1 MKKPT
6 ISFFCPAYYDEKNLP
21 ILIPKVIKVLK
32 KNASNFEVVIVEDGS
47 PDKTGA
53 VADQLAIKF
62 KPYIRVIHHAKNMG
76 YGTAL
81 RTGFNNANL
90 YEYTFYTDGDNQF
103 DVNELEKM
111 ISHLKNYDAVIGFR
125 NRRALTTKRLI
136 QTWLFNL
143 IAKKFF
149 NLKVRDIN
157 CSMKIISR
165 KALNS
170 IKLESKGAFIDAEL
184 LIKISDKKYK
194 IKEVAVSHF
203 PRNFGKASGGSVKVI
218 YNTIAELLRFYF
230 QTRVFSFLNKK

>member
-21 ILIPKVIKVLK
+21 ILIPKVLEVLK
-32 KNASNFEVVIVEDGS
+32 KHASKFEILIVEDGS
-47 PDKTGA
+47 PDKTDI
-53 VADQLAIKF
+53 VSDRLAAKF
-62 KPYIRVIHHAKNMG
+62 KPFVKVIHHTKNMG

-81 RTGFNNANL
+81 RTGFNKANL
-90 YEYTFYTDGDNQF
+90 YDYTFYTDGDNQF

-111 ISHLKNYDAVIGFR
+111 MPYLSSYDAVIGFR
-125 NRRALTTKRLI
+125 NKRALTTGRLI
-136 QTWLFNL
+136 QTKIFNL
-143 IAKKFF
+143 IAKLCF
-149 NLKVRDIN
+149 NLEVKDIN

-170 IKLESKGAFIDAEL
+170 IKLESNGAFIDAEL

-203 PRNFGKASGGSVKVI
+203 PRKFGKASGGNIKVI
-218 YNTIAELLRFYF
+218 YRTITEMIRFYF
-230 QTRVFSFLNKK
+230 QSKTKI